1 VNGVSINWAVA
12 SPFVIVVLTALAA
25 MMTDVF
31 VRSRAVTAFLSLG
44 GLVVALAGA
53 VWLWVSPQPDT
64 FGSARMPAML
74 TADPFALVAV
84 IIVLATAILCF
95 VMSNDWL
102 RQQGLWHAE
111 FHILTLFAVAGMI
124 LMVQAKELI
133 TIFIALETFS
143 VSLYVLSAFARRRER
158 SAEAGLKYL
167 LLGAF
172 ASGFMLYG
180 IALLYG
186 ATGKTHLDDIAAAL
200 HGGAAA
206 GILPSIGVGLLIVGL
221 GFKVS
226 AVPFHVWTPDVYE
239 GAPTPITAFMSVGTK
254 VAAFVAMARI
264 LNGAVADLAG
274 VWAPIVAAVAV
285 ATMVL
290 GNTAAL
296 MQTDVKR
303 LLAYS
308 SIAHAGYI
316 LLGILAGSASAVI
329 FYLTAY
335 AAMNLGA
342 FAVVMYMARQGA
354 EYTRT
359 EDLKGL
365 ARRSPLVAGAL
376 AVFMFSLAGIPP
388 LVGFF
393 GKFEVFRTAV
403 NAGYTGLVIVAV
415 LASVASAYYYLR
427 LLIYAFMHEPEE
439 HVNPAPLSAGVGAT
453 LLVTVAVTLLCG
465 LWPDTVMKYT
475 DRAEVTTPA
484 ALMVHPP
491 AP

>member
-1 VNGVSINWAVA
+1 MSGVSINWGVA
-12 SPFVIVVLTALAA
+12 SPLLIVVLTALAA

-31 VRSRAVTAFLSLG
+31 VRHRGATALVSLG
-44 GLVVALAGA
+44 GIVAALAGA
-53 VWLWVSPQPDT
+53 LWLWVVPQADT

-74 TADPFALVAV
+74 TSDALALVAV
-84 IIVLATAILCF
+84 VIILVTALLCLL
-95 VMSNDWL
+95 MSGDWL
-102 RQQGLWHAE
+102 RRQGLWHAE
-111 FHILTLFAVAGMI
+111 FYVLTLFAVAGMV

-186 ATGKTHLDDIAAAL
+186 ATGKTHLDAIAAAL
-200 HGGAAA
+200 RSGEAI
-206 GILPSIGVGLLIVGL
+206 GILPAMGVGLLIVGL

-239 GAPTPITAFMSVGTK
+239 GAPTPVTAFMSVGTK

-264 LNGAVADLAG
+264 LNGGAADLAG
-274 VWAPIVAAVAV
+274 VWAPVVAALAV

-296 MQTDVKR
+296 LQSDVKR

-316 LLGILAGSASAVI
+316 LLGILAGSASAVM

-342 FAVVMYMARQGA
+342 FAVVMYMAGPGA
-354 EYTRT
+354 EFTRT

-365 ARRSPLVAGAL
+365 ARRNPSVAGAL

-393 GKFEVFRTAV
+393 GKFQVFGAAV

-439 HVNPAPLSAGVGAT
+439 HVNPAPLSAGVGVT

-465 LWPDTVMKYT
+465 LWPATVMRYT
-475 DRAEVTTPA
+475 DRAEVSSVLGHTTR
-484 ALMVHPP
+484 PP